1 MKKGDR
7 VRHPRL
13 GEGVLY
19 QLGKYGW
26 LVNFSNEKGVLF
38 RGCHADDLELIDEQE
53 TKTTTRE

>member
-26 LVNFSNEKGVLF
+26 LVNFSNERGVLF
-38 RGCHADDLELIDEQE
+38 RGCRAEDLELIDEQE

>member
-19 QLGKYGW
+19 KMGKYGW
-26 LVNFSNEKGVLF
+26 LVDFSNEKGVLV
-38 RGCHADDLELIDEQE
+38 RGCRAEDLELIDEQE
-53 TKTTTRE
+53 TKTTTRK